1 MIKKLDIRPG
11 PLLYGAATFI
21 PGVTRWRRRG
31 TGGTVSARYC
41 YSVWLRHWVQ
51 HVRLGLREVPA
62 TVAEI
67 GPGDSL
73 GVGLAALL
81 SGAEQVMALDFIRYA
96 ETARNETVLDAL
108 TGLFRDRAGVPGES
122 EFPDVMPGLD
132 SYRFP
137 DPLFPGKRL
146 DANLH
151 PERISRIRQ
160 AVRSAG
166 AERGNGMIR
175 YAAPWT
181 DPNVIRDAS
190 ADMIL
195 SQAVLEHVND
205 LEATYRAMRL
215 WLKPG
220 GRMSH
225 VVDFSSHGLTRSWNG
240 HWGVPDSA
248 WSLIRGK
255 RPYLI
260 NREPLSVHIRLL
272 EREGFRI
279 LDVIP
284 RSGPPGITRNRLARR
299 FASLTDEDLNVSCA
313 FIAAEKPPSAPE
325 PRRRPRT

>member
-1 MIKKLDIRPG
+1 MIKTLDIRPG

-21 PGVTRWRRRG
+21 PGVARWRRRG

-41 YSVWLRHWVQ
+41 YSVWLRHWIR
-51 HVRLGLREVPA
+51 HGRLGLGGVPA
-62 TVAEI
+62 VVAEI

-81 SGAEQVMALDFIRYA
+81 CGAERVMALDFIRYA
-96 ETARNETVLDAL
+96 ETARNEAVLDEL
-108 TGLFRDRAGVPGES
+108 TRLFRDRAGVPDET

-132 SYRFP
+132 SYDFP
-137 DPLFPGKRL
+137 DPLFPGGSP
-146 DANLH
+146 DANLD
-151 PERISRIRQ
+151 PERVSRIRR
-160 AVRSAG
+160 AVRAAG
-166 AERGNGMIR
+166 EERGDGMIR

-181 DPNVIRDAS
+181 DPDVIREGS
-190 ADMIL
+190 ADLIV

-205 LEATYRAMRL
+205 LEATYEAMRL

-240 HWGVPDSA
+240 HWAVPDAA
-248 WSLIRGK
+248 WALIRGR

-260 NREPLSVHIRLL
+260 NREPLSTHIRLL
-272 EREGFRI
+272 ERAGFRI
-279 LDVIP
+279 LEVIP
-284 RSGPPGITRNRLARR
+284 RSGAAGIGRARIARR

-313 FIAAEKPPSAPE
+313 FIAAEKPATPPE
-325 PRRRPRT
+325 PR